1 MAVCLPCAE
10 VLRNLNLHEEKF
22 QVLDGHVLMGGKEV
36 RPVIRPTS
44 QDYLKG
50 SNSLGGTGFLYMN
63 METQRKERTVL
74 TSAGLRIRFLGFG
87 LVLISI
93 LL

>member
-1 MAVCLPCAE
+1 M
-10 VLRNLNLHEEKF
+10 HEEKF
-22 QVLDGHVLMGGKEV
+22 QELDGHVLMEKKEV

-74 TSAGLRIRFLGFG
+74 TGLRIRFLGFG